1 MMQFAL
7 VFVLNATLVIITILL
22 HYEALYHLAK
32 FLPNLKLIAPRY
44 RVLLG
49 VAVIFVCH
57 VLEIWIFA
65 IGYYGTLQFKGM
77 GALIGAH
84 SADASLFLD
93 CVYLSFITF
102 TTVGYGDL
110 VAEGYSRYLTGVEAL
125 TGLVLVT
132 WSASFLFIEMQKYWP
147 TSKRNQS
154 G

>member
-1 MMQFAL
+1 MQFAL
-7 VFVLNATLVIITILL
+7 VFVLNAALVTITILL

-32 FLPNLKLIAPRY
+32 FLPTLKVVTPRY

-49 VAVIFVCH
+49 VCVIFMCH
-57 VLEIWIFA
+57 VVEIWIFA
-65 IGYYGTLQFKGM
+65 VGYYGTLQINGM
-77 GALIGAH
+77 GALVGTH
-84 SADASLFLD
+84 VNDASLFLD

-147 TSKRNQS
+147 PSRRS
-154 G
+154 